1 MNTYKEFY
9 RENVV
14 PSLRERLK
22 LSSAMEVP
30 KLIKITLNMGLG
42 SSTGDKKVLES
53 AQQEL
58 TQISGQKA
66 VLTYA
71 KKSIANFKLR
81 EGMPIGCKVTLRK
94 EKMYDFFEKLIKI
107 SLPRTRDFRGLNTS
121 SFDGRGNYTLGVREH
136 IIFPEIDF
144 DRIDKIKGLDICIT
158 TSAKNNEEAMELLK
172 EFNFPF
178 KWYGKIVDNTKR
190 KEARESDRE
199 ILGQKANN

>member
-1 MNTYKEFY
+1 MNTYQEFY
-9 RENVV
+9 RENIV
-14 PSLRERLK
+14 PALMEQFKLK
-22 LSSAMEVP
+22 SPMEVP

-42 SSTGDKKVLES
+42 SSTSDKKVLES
-53 AQQEL
+53 AQREL
-58 TQISGQKA
+58 TDITGQKA

-107 SLPRTRDFRGLNTS
+107 SLPRTRDFRGLSTG
-121 SFDGRGNYTLGVREH
+121 SFDGRGNYTLGIKEH

-158 TSAKNNEEAMELLK
+158 TSTKNNEEAMELLK
-172 EFNFPF
+172 QFNFPF
-178 KWYGKIVDNTKR
+178 K
-190 KEARESDRE
+190 
-199 ILGQKANN
+199 